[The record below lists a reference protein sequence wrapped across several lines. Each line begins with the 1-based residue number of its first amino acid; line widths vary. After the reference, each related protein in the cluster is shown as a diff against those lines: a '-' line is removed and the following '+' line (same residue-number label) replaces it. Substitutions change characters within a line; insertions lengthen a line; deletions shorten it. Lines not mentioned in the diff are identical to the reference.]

1 MAAYDTCVSLLV
13 MAATMAL
20 TACCRRLAH
29 QFMHRKPHLYSFVLE
44 LSGAFQICACTHE
57 LRMLADLPPKPQMAL
72 ALVYLFTTFHCL
84 SLPGSINNPSSSF
97 QLFCSNRSTVKA
109 WALQSS
115 AQFIGAVLAHVYI
128 KSIWTLGAIPAHS
141 SALGE
146 NCSGPIQTTVAN
158 AFLLELLFSFVF
170 HLAVLK
176 LESMEHR
183 TKIHLLA
190 LLITA
195 LVYKG
200 GHLTG
205 AIFNPALAFSLHLS
219 CFLEKF
225 WNYTLVY
232 WVAPCIG
239 SVLVAVM
246 WDEVIPLIR
255 RHFNVQ

>member
-13 MAATMAL
+13 MAGTMAL
-20 TACCRRLAH
+20 TACCRGLARR
-29 QFMHRKPHLYSFVLE
+29 FMHRRPHLYSFVLE

-57 LRMLADLPPKPQMAL
+57 LRLLADLPPKPHMAL
-72 ALVYLFTTFHCL
+72 ALVYLFTAFHGL
-84 SLPGSINNPSSSF
+84 SLPGSINNPCSSF
-97 QLFCSNRSTVKA
+97 QLLCSNRSTVKA
-109 WALQSS
+109 WGVQSA
-115 AQFIGAVLAHVYI
+115 AQFLGAVLANVYI
-128 KSIWTLGAIPAHS
+128 KSIWTLGATPGHS

-146 NCSGPIQTTVAN
+146 NCIGPIQTTVAN

-176 LESMEHR
+176 LESTEHK
-183 TKIHLLA
+183 TKVHFFA
-190 LLITA
+190 LLVTI

-246 WDEVIPLIR
+246 WDEVIPHIR
-255 RHFNVQ
+255 RHLNLQ